1 MSVILLG
8 FEPGTLDEEYV
19 RRVRDAAPDMKL
31 LVTDDRAEIEAVLD
45 QIEIAA
51 RRFPREL
58 IASAPRLR
66 WFQQWGAGADWL
78 LRYPEVVEKDFV
90 LTNTSGLHAIPI
102 SEHIIALLLALGR
115 RLHYAIRA
123 QTRRAWERPTTAD
136 LFELAGKTMLL
147 LGVGAIGERTA
158 QVASAFGMRVWGI
171 RRNPAL
177 NVAGVEAMYGPD
189 RLLELLPQADFVV
202 SILPLT
208 AETQGMIG
216 ERELRAMHPSAYIV
230 NVGRG
235 KVIQEQAL
243 IRALKEGWIAG
254 AGLDVFEEEPLPADS
269 PLWDMENVVIT
280 AHYAGLT
287 PHYDERAME
296 IFLDNL
302 ERYLS
307 GRPLRNVV
315 DKRLGY

>member
-8 FEPGTLDEEYV
+8 FEPGTLDEKYV
-19 RRVRDAAPDMKL
+19 QRIREIAPEMQL
-31 LVTDDRAEIEAVLD
+31 LVTNDRAEIEAALD
-45 QIEIAA
+45 EIEIAV
-51 RRFPREL
+51 RRLPREL

-78 LRYPEVVEKDFV
+78 LRYPEVREKDFV

-102 SEHIIALLLALGR
+102 SEHILAMMLAMGR
-115 RLHYAIRA
+115 RLHYAVRA
-123 QTRRAWERPTTAD
+123 QSRRTWERPATTD

-158 QVASAFGMRVWGI
+158 QLASALGMRVWGI

-177 NVAGVEAMYGPD
+177 SVAGVEAMYGPD

-202 SILPLT
+202 VILPLT
-208 AETQGMIG
+208 EETQGMIG
-216 ERELRAMHPSAYIV
+216 ERELRAMRPTAYII

-235 KVIQEQAL
+235 GVIQEQAL
-243 IRALKEGWIAG
+243 IRALQEGWIAG
-254 AGLDVFEEEPLPADS
+254 AGLDVFAEEPLPADS
-269 PLWDMENVVIT
+269 PLWDMENVVLT

-287 PHYDERAME
+287 PHYDARAME

-302 ERYLS
+302 ERYVS
-307 GRPLRNVV
+307 GKPLRNVV